1 MKLCRLASAL
11 PLLILITL
19 ATPAKAGEELDEAA
33 ARGLEIAREADRR
46 DSGFGDNESA
56 LTMILHAPGGQ
67 TSRRSLRIRILE
79 ATDLNVGDKSLV
91 VFDEPRDIAG
101 TALLSHTQILSP
113 DDQWIW
119 LPEVARVKR
128 ISGANRSG
136 AFMGSEFAYEDLAA
150 PEVAKFSYRYLRD
163 EACGDGLTCHVIER
177 KPLYADSGYSRQEVW
192 IDQAEYRP
200 WKVTFHDRRGDH
212 FKTLEYA
219 DFHKYGNFWRA
230 HRLLMTNHR
239 NGKSTELVA
248 SGYRFGVGFTES
260 DFSQASLRRV
270 R

>member
-128 ISGANRSG
+128 ISGA
-136 AFMGSEFAYEDLAA
+136 
-150 PEVAKFSYRYLRD
+150 
-163 EACGDGLTCHVIER
+163 
-177 KPLYADSGYSRQEVW
+177 
-192 IDQAEYRP
+192 
-200 WKVTFHDRRGDH
+200 
-212 FKTLEYA
+212 
-219 DFHKYGNFWRA
+219 
-230 HRLLMTNHR
+230 
-239 NGKSTELVA
+239 
-248 SGYRFGVGFTES
+248 
-260 DFSQASLRRV
+260 
-270 R
+270 